1 MPDRTKSRESLA
13 DAQAGRPPLRARIW
27 KLMLRVESLHA
38 EDYLKWVAM
47 GPSDVS
53 TKSE

>member
-1 MPDRTKSRESLA
+1 
-13 DAQAGRPPLRARIW
+13 
-27 KLMLRVESLHA
+27 MLRVESLRA

-53 TKSE
+53 TKSELSDRIYCPVID